1 MICFFSHSHWA
12 GSAIGNLQWSICK
25 SLESR
30 GSKRQVSSSTENAAR
45 CELSTLALSVPVLP
59 YWPVRPGPF
68 PSLARGRKSRPG
80 SNHQAQ
86 FENHKG
92 GTTSLPVAATG
103 SRSGSNEA
111 QFRDNEVKSQQNCQ
125 RPQNWFSKKS
135 KGLTAGGGALPGI
148 TCGPGIGD
156 VLVKILRQMWWMYIL
171 IVVIEN
177 MLKSWKEFDC
187 SEVWD
192 GTSTFVKSEILKWF
206 CFSVSVSKSKC
217 CKQPSQITSPG
228 SSQSSQWLGFSELPD
243 GFVTG
248 LNGVKIP
255 WSNLS
260 L

>member
-59 YWPVRPGPF
+59 YWPIRPGPF

-80 SNHQAQ
+80 SNHQGQ

-171 IVVIEN
+171 IVAIEN

-192 GTSTFVKSEILKWF
+192 GTSTVVKSEIFKWF
-206 CFSVSVSKSKC
+206 CFSVSVSSPNVANNLHKS
-217 CKQPSQITSPG
+217 PV
-228 SSQSSQWLGFSELPD
+228 LGRAKVPNDLDFRNCLTD
-243 GFVTG
+243 
-248 LNGVKIP
+248 L
-255 WSNLS
+255 
-260 L
+260 